1 MAQVNG
7 VQRQGVDGMSLA
19 DVLSLDGFDARRV
32 ACELN
37 EAIVSPDAYAT
48 TILGPDDAL
57 EVVRFVG
64 GG

>member
-1 MAQVNG
+1 MAKVNG
-7 VQRQGVDGMSLA
+7 ETRWEADDLTLA
-19 DVLSLDGFDARRV
+19 DYLTAAGFDPRRV

-37 EAIVSPDAYAT
+37 GVIVPREEYSQIT
-48 TILGPDDAL
+48 LGPDDAL

>member
-7 VQRQGVDGMSLA
+7 VQRQDVDGMSLA
-19 DVLSLDGFDARRV
+19 DVLLLDGLDARRV

-48 TILGPDDAL
+48 AILGPDDAL
-57 EVVRFVG
+57 EMVRFVG

>member
-1 MAQVNG
+1 MAKVNG
-7 VQRQGVDGMSLA
+7 EERPEADGGTLA
-19 DVLSLDGFDARRV
+19 AWLAAAGFDEWRV

-37 EAIVSPDAYAT
+37 GQVVPRGEYGSRV
-48 TILGPDDAL
+48 LGPHDAV